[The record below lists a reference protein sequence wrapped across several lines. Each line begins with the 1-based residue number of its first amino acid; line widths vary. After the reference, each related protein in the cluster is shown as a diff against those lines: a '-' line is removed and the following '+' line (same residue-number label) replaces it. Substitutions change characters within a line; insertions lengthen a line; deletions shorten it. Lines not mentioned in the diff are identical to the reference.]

1 MVMQILMLVVKVMG
15 YDFCLMIGF
24 DIEKLV
30 ELINLFEDYVIGF
43 MVVIGKKV
51 KDFWFKLG

>member
-43 MVVIGKKV
+43 II
-51 KDFWFKLG
+51 